1 MLHAMRELQTVNLQ
15 DSAIAEIPA
24 QLFQAEWTP
33 LLGVVYLG
41 FNQIETIEAQ
51 TFADLEHLQQVHL
64 EDNRVT
70 AVQRGAFQNLKCLLA
85 VHLEGNAI
93 QEIQPEAFQDLPQ
106 LEKINLAYNQLT
118 TFSFHWFDQV
128 RLGGI
133 VGIQL
138 GIAVVSSGWSQT
150 EGSRTHQVGTLST
163 LKVDASHNE
172 INELTAAAA
181 WTASPPP
188 PYSSVRWLDLSHN
201 NISDVDGAFFE
212 PVRDS
217 LARLELRGNRLRS
230 VERDVFGQLR
240 RLLWLDLSDNAIYT
254 VDASAFVNTNQL
266 QVLCRC
272 RLPLQR
278 CRCHPVQIP
287 RHCSC
292 RSGTGAALGRERID
306 GAAPRHVEPG
316 VEAAP
321 PQRVAQRA
329 ARSARRPPAPN
340 GASPFHS
347 HTPS

>member
-1 MLHAMRELQTVNLQ
+1 MRELQTVNLQ

-138 GIAVVSSGWSQT
+138 
-150 EGSRTHQVGTLST
+150 
-163 LKVDASHNE
+163 
-172 INELTAAAA
+172 
-181 WTASPPP
+181 
-188 PYSSVRWLDLSHN
+188 
-201 NISDVDGAFFE
+201 
-212 PVRDS
+212 
-217 LARLELRGNRLRS
+217 
-230 VERDVFGQLR
+230 
-240 RLLWLDLSDNAIYT
+240 
-254 VDASAFVNTNQL
+254 
-266 QVLCRC
+266 
-272 RLPLQR
+272 
-278 CRCHPVQIP
+278 
-287 RHCSC
+287 
-292 RSGTGAALGRERID
+292 
-306 GAAPRHVEPG
+306 
-316 VEAAP
+316 
-321 PQRVAQRA
+321 
-329 ARSARRPPAPN
+329 
-340 GASPFHS
+340 
-347 HTPS
+347 